1 MPITRRLRIN
11 APADPVL
18 EQGLTDI
25 RKKMHLP
32 NAFPPEVEAAAR
44 DAAANLKLP
53 DLDRTDI
60 PLVTIDPPGSMDLD
74 QAMYI
79 ERNGD
84 GWRVYYAIAD
94 VASFVAPGGALDV
107 EANHRGETLY
117 GIGHTIPLHPAVLSE
132 GAASLLP
139 GQLRPALLWTIEL
152 DADGA
157 STSAKV
163 ERARVKSRKQC
174 DYDSVQ
180 ADIDAGRADP
190 MWALLKD
197 VGELRRQRAQRL
209 GAISLPLPEQEATQ
223 VDGHWTLAYRA
234 RHPVEDWNE
243 QISLL
248 TGMAAAGIMLKGKV
262 GVLRT
267 LPQPD
272 PEAIA
277 HLRQT
282 AANLK
287 LPWPPER
294 AYPAFIDALDPAD
307 PAQVAMLVACTRV
320 LRGAGYTSFH
330 GAPPAQPMQSALAAE
345 YTHATAPLR
354 RLVDRYAGE
363 ICVALCAGETPPD
376 WALAKLD
383 ALPDTMRVADR
394 TAGDFEHATI
404 GLLEAVVLTPRVGDS
419 FPAIVT
425 NLEDGDARTGTV
437 MIDDPAIETR
447 VHADHDLP
455 LGQRVTVKLLEA
467 DPATRQIRFELE

>member
-11 APADPVL
+11 APDDAALV
-18 EQGLTDI
+18 QGLADI
-25 RKKMHLP
+25 RGKMRLP
-32 NAFPPEVEAAAR
+32 DAFPPEVEAAAR
-44 DAAANLKLP
+44 DTAANVKLP

-94 VASFVAPGGALDV
+94 VAAFVTPGGVIDL
-107 EANHRGETLY
+107 EANRRGETLY
-117 GIGHTIPLHPAVLSE
+117 GIGHTLPLHPTVLSE

-139 GQLRPALLWTIEL
+139 DQLRPALLWTIDL
-152 DADGA
+152 DASGA
-157 STSAKV
+157 STGAKV
-163 ERARVKSRKQC
+163 ERARVKSRQQC

-180 ADIDAGRADP
+180 AAIDAGAADP
-190 MWALLKD
+190 MWALLKQ
-197 VGELRRQRAQRL
+197 VGELRRQRAQKL
-209 GAISLPLPEQEATQ
+209 GAISLPLPEQEAMQ
-223 VDGHWTLAYRA
+223 IDGQWTLAYRA

-248 TGMAAAGIMLKGKV
+248 TGMAAAGIMVKGKV
-262 GVLRT
+262 GILRT

-272 PEAIA
+272 PESIA

-282 AANLK
+282 AANLE

-294 AYPAFIDALDPAD
+294 AYPAFIDALDPTD

-354 RLVDRYAGE
+354 RLVDRYSGE
-363 ICVALCAGETPPD
+363 ICVALCAGQTPPD
-376 WALAKLD
+376 WALEKLD
-383 ALPDTMRVADR
+383 GLPDTMRMADH
-394 TAGDFEHATI
+394 TAGEFEHATI
-404 GLLEAVVLTPRVGDS
+404 DLLEAVVLSTHVGDS

-425 NLEDGDARTGTV
+425 NLEDGNARAGTV
-437 MIDDPAIETR
+437 MIHHPAIETR
-447 VHADHDLP
+447 IDADGDLP
-455 LGQRVTVKLLEA
+455 LGQQVTVKLLEA
-467 DPATRQIRFELE
+467 DPATRKIRFQLA

>member
-11 APADPVL
+11 APTDPVL
-18 EQGLTDI
+18 VQGLADI
-25 RKKMHLP
+25 RQKMHLP
-32 NAFPPEVEAAAR
+32 DAFPPEVEAAAR
-44 DAAANLKLP
+44 DAAANVKLP
-53 DLDRTDI
+53 ALDRTDI
-60 PLVTIDPPGSMDLD
+60 PLLTVDPPGSMDLD
-74 QAMYI
+74 QAMYL

-94 VASFVAPGGALDV
+94 VASFVAPGGAIDL
-107 EANHRGETLY
+107 EANKRGETLY
-117 GIGHTIPLHPAVLSE
+117 GIGHTIPLHPTALSE

-139 GQLRPALLWTIEL
+139 DQLRPALLWTIEL
-152 DADGA
+152 DANGA
-157 STSAKV
+157 SAGAKV
-163 ERARVKSRKQC
+163 ERARVKSRQQC
-174 DYDSVQ
+174 DYASVQ
-180 ADIDAGRADP
+180 AQIDGGTADP
-190 MWALLKD
+190 MWALLKQ
-197 VGELRRQRAQRL
+197 VGELRRQRAQKL
-209 GAISLPLPEQEATQ
+209 GAISLPLPEQEAKE
-223 VDGHWTLAYRA
+223 VDGQWTLAYRA

-248 TGMAAAGIMLKGKV
+248 TGMAAASIMLKGQ
-262 GVLRT
+262 GGILRT

-277 HLRQT
+277 HLHQT

-294 AYPAFIDALDPAD
+294 AYPAFIDTLDPTD

-354 RLVDRYAGE
+354 RLVDRYSGE
-363 ICVALCAGETPPD
+363 VCVALCAGQTPPD

-383 ALPDTMRVADR
+383 VLPDSMRVADR
-394 TAGDFEHATI
+394 TAGEFEHATI
-404 GLLEAVVLTPRVGDS
+404 DLLEAVVLAPRVGDS

-437 MIDDPAIETR
+437 MIQNPAIETR
-447 VHADHDLP
+447 VHAERDLP
-455 LGQRVTVKLLEA
+455 LGQQISVKLMEA
-467 DPATRQIRFELE
+467 DPATRRIRFELE